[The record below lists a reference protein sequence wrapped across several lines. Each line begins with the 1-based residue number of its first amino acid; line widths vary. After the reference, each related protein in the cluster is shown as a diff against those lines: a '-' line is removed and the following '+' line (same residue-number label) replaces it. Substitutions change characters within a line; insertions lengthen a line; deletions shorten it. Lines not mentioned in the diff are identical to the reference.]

1 MEASRTPR
9 RQHECGEGLDVFSNA
24 MRRLV
29 IEAERV
35 ARYQSTVLITGES
48 GVGKERLAQFLH
60 RHSPR
65 ALAPFRAVNCGALA
79 DSLIDSEL
87 FGHVRGAFTGA
98 TQDRPGLF
106 ESANAGT
113 LFLDEVGEL
122 PQQSQVKLLRVLQER
137 EVRRVGD
144 NRERPIDVRV
154 IAATHRD
161 LAKDVTSGRFR
172 DDLYYRLQV
181 VELWIPPL
189 RDRLEDL
196 RGLALALLD
205 RIARRLKVGVTSYST
220 QALDAIVTYAWPGN
234 VRELENVI
242 ERACVVT
249 ADEVIDV
256 DDLPERVKQRTATQL
271 ALPGIRPL
279 PEVEREHIL
288 AALRRNGGNR
298 SETAKQL
305 RIGQSTLFRKL
316 KQYAIAS

>member
-1 MEASRTPR
+1 MEAASPPHRP
-9 RQHECGEGLDVFSNA
+9 HERGEGLDVFSNA

-29 IEAERV
+29 NEAERV

-48 GVGKERLAQFLH
+48 GVGKERLAQFMH

-122 PQQSQVKLLRVLQER
+122 PQQSQVKLLRVLQEH

-161 LAKDVTSGRFR
+161 LVKDVTDGRFR
-172 DDLYYRLQV
+172 EDGLD
-181 VELWIPPL
+181 PL
-189 RDRLEDL
+189 SWTSFQRWL
-196 RGLALALLD
+196 RWA
-205 RIARRLKVGVTSYST
+205 
-220 QALDAIVTYAWPGN
+220 AWQG
-234 VRELENVI
+234 
-242 ERACVVT
+242 AS
-249 ADEVIDV
+249 
-256 DDLPERVKQRTATQL
+256 
-271 ALPGIRPL
+271 GG
-279 PEVEREHIL
+279 H
-288 AALRRNGGNR
+288 GGNSR
-298 SETAKQL
+298 M
-305 RIGQSTLFRKL
+305 STRRAWCDWCSTSSARLGVWR
-316 KQYAIAS
+316 ASSI

>member
-1 MEASRTPR
+1 MEAAHSPYRP
-9 RQHECGEGLDVFSNA
+9 HERGEGLDVFSDA
-24 MRRLV
+24 MHRLV
-29 IEAERV
+29 SEAERV

-48 GVGKERLAQFLH
+48 GVGKERLAQFVH

-106 ESANAGT
+106 ESANTGT

-161 LAKDVTSGRFR
+161 LATDVTDGRFR
-172 DDLYYRLQV
+172 EDLYYRLQV
-181 VELWIPPL
+181 VELRIPPL
-189 RDRLEDL
+189 RERLDDL
-196 RGLALALLD
+196 RGLAQTLLE
-205 RIARRLKVGVTSYST
+205 RVATRLKVGVTSYSAA
-220 QALDAIVTYAWPGN
+220 ALDVIVTYAWPGN

-249 ADEVIDV
+249 ADEVIGV
-256 DDLPERVKQRTATQL
+256 DDLPERVTHCPAAQL
-271 ALPGIRPL
+271 TFPEIRSLPD
-279 PEVEREHIL
+279 VEREHIL
-288 AALRRNGGNR
+288 AALRRNDGNR
-298 SETAKQL
+298 AETAKQL